1 MPAHS
6 IRVLVAEDYA
16 PFRRFLASTIQNRPG
31 LQIICEVEDGLEAVQ
46 KAETLQPELVLLD
59 IGLPRLNGIEAA
71 KQMRK
76 LSPNSKILFVS
87 QESSAD
93 IVQAALDTGAGGYVV
108 KTDAG
113 RELVPALDAV
123 LRGQTFVSKSL
134 AGHGFT
140 KIQDRPAFHGL
151 EMLDG
156 LETRQQPGSQ
166 STRRHEVGF
175 YWDDRS
181 LLDGFTHFVGTAL
194 KSGNAAIL
202 IATQAHREKLL
213 DRLHAFGLDVSVAIE
228 QGRYIA
234 LDNAETLSTFMV
246 DDLPDPARFSKVTRD
261 LIART
266 AESVRGEHARIAA
279 CGECAPLL
287 WERGN
292 AEGAVRLE
300 RLWDEIAR
308 SHGVQVLCGYPQNSF
323 QFRAGSYTFERIS
336 AEHSAVLYR

>member
-1 MPAHS
+1 MPVRT
-6 IRVLVAEDYA
+6 IRVLVAEDYL
-16 PFRRFLASTIQNRPG
+16 PFRRFLASTIQNRSE
-31 LQIICEVEDGLEAVQ
+31 LQIICEVEDGPEAVQ
-46 KAETLQPELVLLD
+46 KAEALQPELVLLD

-71 KQMRK
+71 RQIRK

-113 RELVPALDAV
+113 RELVAALDAV
-123 LRGQTFVSKSL
+123 LRGQTFLSKSL
-134 AGHGFT
+134 AGHGLT
-140 KIQDRPAFHGL
+140 KAQDRSATHSL

-156 LETRQQPGSQ
+156 LETRRQRGLQ

-181 LLDGFTHFVGTAL
+181 LLDGFTHFVGAAL
-194 KSGNAAIL
+194 KNGNAAIL
-202 IATQAHREKLL
+202 IATQAHRESLL
-213 DRLHAFGLDVSVAIE
+213 GRLHAYGLDVSVAIE
-228 QGRYIA
+228 QGRYIT

-246 DDLPDPARFSKVTRD
+246 NDLPDPAQFSKVTRD
-261 LIART
+261 LIAK
-266 AESVRGEHARIAA
+266 AAKSVRGEHARVVA

-292 AEGAVRLE
+292 TEGAVRLE
-300 RLWDEIAR
+300 RLWDEIAI
-308 SHGVQVLCGYPQNSF
+308 SHGVQVLCGYPQSSF
-323 QFRAGSYTFERIS
+323 QFRAGSYTFERIC

>member
-1 MPAHS
+1 MPARS
-6 IRVLVAEDYA
+6 IRVLLAEDYP
-16 PFRRFLASTIQNRPG
+16 PFRRFLASTIQNRPE

-46 KAETLQPELVLLD
+46 KAEALQPELILLD

-71 KQMRK
+71 RQIRR
-76 LSPNSKILFVS
+76 LSPNSRILFVS

-108 KTDAG
+108 KADAG
-113 RELVPALDAV
+113 RELVAALEAV

-134 AGHGFT
+134 AGHGLANA
-140 KIQDRPAFHGL
+140 QDRSAFHAL

-156 LETRQQPGSQ
+156 LETRPQQGLQ

-181 LLDGFTHFVGTAL
+181 LLDGFTRFVGAAL
-194 KSGNAAIL
+194 KNGNAAIL

-213 DRLHAFGLDVSVAIE
+213 GRLHAYGLDVSVAIE

-246 DDLPDPARFSKVTRD
+246 NDLPDPAQFSNVTRD
-261 LIART
+261 LIAR
-266 AESVRGEHARIAA
+266 AAKSVQGEHARIAA

-292 AEGAVRLE
+292 TEGAVRLE

-308 SHGVQVLCGYPQNSF
+308 SYGVQVLCGYPQSSF
-323 QFRAGSYTFERIS
+323 QFRTGSDTFDRIC